1 MDSDRCYIQ
10 YLTMY
15 LKYPIITPSINAT
28 YVSSDRYNMQLQYL
42 TMYLSSRSVH
52 DMNDDVKNVMYKGID
67 FRVNLTMYQVPNY

>member
-1 MDSDRCYIQ
+1 MDNDRCYIQ

-15 LKYPIITPSINAT
+15 LKYPIITPSVNT
-28 YVSSDRYNMQLQYL
+28 THVGSDWYNMQLQYL